1 MLDGDDDKTR
11 RYNTALI
18 KKEPEAV
25 RKKTQLCSDHFKTK
39 IIFIYVTEA

>member
-11 RYNTALI
+11 RQNTALI

-25 RKKTQLCSDHFKTK
+25 DEELIEKLKNIKTSCTLKDLK
-39 IIFIYVTEA
+39 